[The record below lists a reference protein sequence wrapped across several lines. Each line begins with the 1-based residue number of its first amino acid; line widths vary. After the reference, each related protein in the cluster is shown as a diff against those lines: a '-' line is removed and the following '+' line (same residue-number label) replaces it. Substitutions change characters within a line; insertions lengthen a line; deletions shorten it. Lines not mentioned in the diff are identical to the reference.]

1 MANIMNMFPG
11 GGGAEVMSGTAVYV
25 SSAAGMSI
33 PNVPR
38 MPQMILCRNLIAG
51 IKFGT
56 AFMLFDYDDAQY
68 NSRIG
73 WDFDGSNPISNI
85 TPVVVSYTNNTLTL
99 KSGGT
104 RFTTDSTW
112 NYELA
117 F

>member
-11 GGGAEVMSGTAVYV
+11 GGGAEVMSGTAVSV

-38 MPQMILCRNLIAG
+38 MPQMILCRKLPVGNMTGA
-51 IKFGT
+51 
-56 AFMLFDYDDAQY
+56 AFMLFDYDGAQY

-73 WDFDGSNPISNI
+73 WEFSDIYGTSNI

-104 RFTTDSTW
+104 RFTYGDTW

>member
-1 MANIMNMFPG
+1 
-11 GGGAEVMSGTAVYV
+11 
-25 SSAAGMSI
+25 MSI

-38 MPQMILCRNLIAG
+38 MPQMILCRNLIVG
-51 IKFGT
+51 RDYGT
-56 AFMLFDYDDAQY
+56 AFMLFDYDGAQY

-73 WDFDGSNPISNI
+73 WDFSDTQAISNI

-104 RFTTDSTW
+104 RFTYGDTW

>member
-25 SSAAGMSI
+25 SS
-33 PNVPR
+33 
-38 MPQMILCRNLIAG
+38 
-51 IKFGT
+51 
-56 AFMLFDYDDAQY
+56 
-68 NSRIG
+68 
-73 WDFDGSNPISNI
+73 
-85 TPVVVSYTNNTLTL
+85 VVSYTNNTLTL

-104 RFTTDSTW
+104 GFTTGSTW